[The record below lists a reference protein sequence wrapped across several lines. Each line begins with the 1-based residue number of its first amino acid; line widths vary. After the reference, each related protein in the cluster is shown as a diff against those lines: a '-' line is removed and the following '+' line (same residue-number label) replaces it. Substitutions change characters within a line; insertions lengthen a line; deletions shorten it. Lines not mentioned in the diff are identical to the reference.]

1 MALYNVQTGLPV
13 AAIDTTAIEAPLVVV
28 EPTTPSLNIIT
39 NTRGLLTKEF
49 SLVDGVVNKVSHGDL
64 YQGTIENK
72 TATLAQLQTLIEG
85 LDTNQAL
92 NLGTLK
98 PEFEGISKL
107 TTLSKVVAGES
118 IARSKTHLEY
128 PAKPTFMLLDYD
140 DKKLTPT
147 ELHAVV
153 IKVIPEFE
161 GVGMLWGGSSSAGVY
176 QSNDAPPTEIKSGS
190 HTYLIVADGS
200 TIPEIGKFI
209 KYRMWAAGYGYIQIS
224 ASGALL
230 ERQLFDDAVHTPE
243 RLVFEANPIKGAGLT
258 QVPRQFIQID
268 GGVLSG
274 DFKISSQQEKEL
286 KKLIDM
292 AKTVIRPEAGR
303 IAKAY
308 DKLETKKLVDTG
320 ITQAKAEKIIEKRR
334 RGILND
340 THELKGVMCGIVTVG
355 QILANPEAYR
365 SESFIDPLETH
376 DSTNYRAKLM
386 QCNKSATDTT
396 QVWKIRSYAHG
407 GTFYELEATR
417 ATVVDPVQL
426 DQTITD
432 FVEFAPHTKQV
443 GKESVLLPTLEN
455 LKALATCYGISFEYD
470 VIRREKLIKFP
481 SDRKI
486 GDLSNDANLHKLRNL
501 CVINHL
507 NPNVTEG
514 INEIFFENETN
525 NVTDF
530 IKATQWD
537 GVPRIEALF
546 QTLTLANQSDYDYGL
561 NILRTWLIQCVAAAD
576 SAQSTPLI
584 TARAKYEN
592 VFILVSS
599 QGGNKTDWFESLTP
613 LALRMY
619 HAKGVQLTLDDKDSV
634 FEATSFWIVELGELD
649 ATFRKSDISALKAF
663 LSRSYELI
671 RRPYD
676 KVANQYQRRTSY
688 CATVNDSNFLH
699 DVTGNRRY
707 LPLEI
712 THCDKHHTVDM
723 AQVWAE
729 VWGLY
734 TGGEKWWFDAT
745 DAIAGEVLAH
755 QRGAMNHDPI
765 IEEFIQWNGG
775 EPDPLA
781 PDTMPF
787 RRFTVKQ
794 LVEQIRPVP
803 TINGFKG
810 ECKVS
815 NRDLATLRAYL
826 NERDFKATKSDGV
839 MKYKITTIHDAK
851 KYLSDAPERDV
862 REKEVAAI
870 WGSNS

>member
-1 MALYNVQTGLPV
+1 MALLDVIY
-13 AAIDTTAIEAPLVVV
+13 TTAPQAE
-28 EPTTPSLNIIT
+28 LNIIT

-49 SLVDGVVNKVSHGDL
+49 SLVDGVISKVSHGDL

-72 TATLAQLQTLIEG
+72 TVTLHQLQILIEG

-92 NLGTLK
+92 NLGALK
-98 PEFEGISKL
+98 PEFEGIAKL
-107 TTLSKVVAGES
+107 TTLGKVVAGAS
-118 IARSKTHLEY
+118 IARSKTHLEFQ
-128 PAKPTFMLLDYD
+128 PKPTFMLLDYD
-140 DKKLTPT
+140 NKDFTQT
-147 ELHAVV
+147 GLHA
-153 IKVIPEFE
+153 ILLKEIPEFE
-161 GVGMLWGGSSSAGVY
+161 GVGMLWGKSSSAGIY

-190 HTYLIVADGS
+190 HTYLIVTDGA

-209 KYRMWAAGYGYIQIS
+209 KYRMWKAGYGYIQIS
-224 ASGALL
+224 ANGALL

-243 RLVFEANPIKGAGLT
+243 RLVFEATPIKGDGLT
-258 QVPRQFIQID
+258 QVPRQFIRIE
-268 GGVLSG
+268 GGALSG
-274 DFKISSQQEKEL
+274 DFKISPEQEKEL
-286 KKLIDM
+286 KKLIDL
-292 AKTVIRPEAGR
+292 AKTTIRPEAGR
-303 IAKAY
+303 VAKAY

-320 ITQAKAEKIIEKRR
+320 ITQAKATKIIEKRR
-334 RGILND
+334 NGILND
-340 THELKGVMCGIVTVG
+340 THELKGVMWGIVHVG
-355 QILANPEAYR
+355 AVLANPEAYH

-376 DSTNYRAKLM
+376 SSTTYRAKLM
-386 QCNKSATDTT
+386 QCEKSATDKTK
-396 QVWKIRSYAHG
+396 VWKIRSYAHG

-417 ATVVDPVQL
+417 AAELILVQL
-426 DQTITD
+426 DQPITD

-443 GKESVLLPTLEN
+443 GKESVLLTTLEN

-481 SDRKI
+481 ADRKT

-501 CVINHL
+501 CVINGL

-514 INEIFFENETN
+514 INEIFFENEVN

-546 QTLTLANQSDYDYGL
+546 QTLTLANQSDYVYGF
-561 NILRTWLIQCVAAAD
+561 NILKMWLIQCVAAAD
-576 SAQSTPLI
+576 RAQSTPLK

-592 VFILVSS
+592 VFILAGV
-599 QGGNKTDWFESLTP
+599 QGGNKTDWLERLTG

-619 HAKGVQLTLDDKDSV
+619 HDKGVQLTLDDKDSV

-663 LSRSYELI
+663 LSRSYELM

-688 CATVNDSNFLH
+688 CATVNNSNFLH

-734 TGGEKWWFDAT
+734 IRGEKWWFDAT
-745 DAIAGEVLAH
+745 DEIAVEVLSH
-755 QRGAMNHDPI
+755 QRGAMHHDPI

-781 PDTMPF
+781 SDTTPF

-794 LVEQIRPVP
+794 LVEQIRPVV

-826 NERDFKATKSDGV
+826 NERGFKATKSDGV

-851 KYLSDAPERDV
+851 KYLSEAPQREV
-862 REKEVAAI
+862 SEKEIEAI